1 MSTLALIIQLQ
12 VTQTL
17 TGG

>member
-12 VTQTL
+12 VTETL